1 MASLRSI
8 IHARSAC
15 NLQFPLIFADSRS
28 KKIKQ
33 KSDRQ
38 LDHFF
43 DETWI
48 NVDQYRARGIDSC
61 ARSNPRAE
69 GA

>member
-1 MASLRSI
+1 M
-8 IHARSAC
+8 
-15 NLQFPLIFADSRS
+15 
-28 KKIKQ
+28 Q
-33 KSDRQ
+33 KNFVRKNEEVR

-61 ARSNPRAE
+61 ARSNPRAK